1 MPPDCGHYGLFSGQT
16 WRTEVLP
23 SVRDM
28 TRPHV

>member
-1 MPPDCGHYGLFSGQT
+1 MLSGQT